1 MIRVVIADDQGMMRA
16 GLRSLLDGERDIE
29 VVAEA
34 GDGEEATAAVRRH
47 RPDVALLDIRM
58 PKLDGIAATR
68 LLVTERAAT
77 RILVLTTFDLDEY
90 VFAALR
96 AGASGFLL
104 KDAPADD
111 LVHAVRAIARGD
123 ALLDPAVTRRVIET
137 FASLPDIPRS
147 AQLKALSSRELE
159 VFELLARGM
168 SNAEIA
174 KALFLAEATVKT
186 HVSNVLAKLGLRD
199 RVQAVIAAY
208 ETGLVRPIGP
218 ATDAA
223 PERRSL

>member
-34 GDGEEATAAVRRH
+34 GDGEAAVSAVRQH
-47 RPDVALLDIRM
+47 RPGVALLDIRM

-68 LLVTERAAT
+68 LLVAEQTAP
-77 RILVLTTFDLDEY
+77 RILILTTFDLDEY

-104 KDAPADD
+104 KDAPAEH
-111 LVHAVRAIARGD
+111 LVEAVRAVARGD
-123 ALLDPAVTRRVIET
+123 ALLDPAVTRRVIEA
-137 FASLPDIPRS
+137 FARLPDVPRS
-147 AQLKALSSRELE
+147 DQLESLSSRELE
-159 VFELLARGM
+159 VLELLARGM

-174 KALFLAEATVKT
+174 KALFLGEATVKT

-208 ETGLVRPIGP
+208 ETGLVQPLGP
-218 ATDAA
+218 AADAA
-223 PERRSL
+223 LPV